1 MLSTSKRWASMK
13 SDGSYYSTRIDLA
26 PEVQVEIIEI
36 LNRTLASTI
45 DLWTQVNCAH
55 WNVKGM
61 QFFSLYQLFEQLAE
75 QLNYFATLVGERIV
89 ALGGVALGTAR
100 TAAQFSEIPDYRLS
114 SREGQGYVLLL
125 AEQMAVYA
133 RSVRSSIEIAQ
144 GLGEANTADLY
155 TEISRSTDKFLW
167 MLEAHVQT

>member
-1 MLSTSKRWASMK
+1 MEF
-13 SDGSYYSTRIDLA
+13 DCNYYSTRINLA
-26 PEVQVEIIEI
+26 PEVQVETIEI

-75 QLNYFATLVGERIV
+75 QLNYFASLVGERIA
-89 ALGGVALGTAR
+89 ALGGVALGTTR
-100 TAAQFSEIPDYRLS
+100 TAAQSSEIPDYQLS
-114 SREGQGYVLLL
+114 SREGRGYLLML

-133 RSVRSSIEIAQ
+133 RS
-144 GLGEANTADLY
+144 
-155 TEISRSTDKFLW
+155 
-167 MLEAHVQT
+167 